1 MKKRLIFSFILCVIA
16 ILLAGCST
24 GIKYSEGVDVQY
36 FSPAL
41 SSSGTTSQLVPEKY
55 LEKFEYSENRFYHYT
70 NERAFSFGDMDKT
83 LLYLEY
89 DDGIYEKAKEY
100 ILTEMDINFT
110 ERREYSEYVFY
121 INHAFKNVAG
131 YLEFFPY
138 QYLMVGYNDDKNR
151 VIFFGMVCVERL
163 YPDVKYGETDLGLY
177 LKIFFG
183 DWYDFDA

>member
-41 SSSGTTSQLVPEKY
+41 SSSGTTSQLVPEKF

-100 ILTEMDINFT
+100 ILTEMDLNFT
-110 ERREYSEYVFY
+110 EKREYNGYVFY
-121 INHAFKNVAG
+121 LNEDLATRT
-131 YLEFFPY
+131 YFPY
-138 QYLMVGYNDDKNR
+138 QYLMAGYNDDKNR